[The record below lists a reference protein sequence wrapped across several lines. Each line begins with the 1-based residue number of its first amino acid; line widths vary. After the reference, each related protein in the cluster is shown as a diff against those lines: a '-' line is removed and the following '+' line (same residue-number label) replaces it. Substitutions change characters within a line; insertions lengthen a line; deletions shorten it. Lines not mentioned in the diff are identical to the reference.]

1 MEIETDGF
9 ITMIFCYYCGDI
21 GSGKGSGGFNMKFSL
36 NPQHVR
42 TNKCWAGIVE
52 KEKKKHLSC
61 SALMNLKV
69 PFVI

>member
-1 MEIETDGF
+1 METDGF

-21 GSGKGSGGFNMKFSL
+21 GSGKRSCGFNMKFSL

-42 TNKCWAGIVE
+42 NNNCWAGIVE
-52 KEKKKHLSC
+52 KEKMKHLSF

-69 PFVI
+69 PFDI